1 MDAATEGSVSPSW
14 MGSGSFVFEIDA
26 VIRNRIAL
34 DNRPLRK
41 IVKRFDTLRKAVEAK
56 GGKDSSAREAFELFS
71 TDLAAFQ
78 LSVRKQKQMREMN
91 GVQQSHFAADLCSV
105 QDGIQAAKADIEEL
119 KVMLF
124 CILVAVLSIHLNV
137 SLIKQVQEQTAAKR
151 KTEYDAV
158 ARKCLELPSRE
169 ESERNMATLREEIL
183 ALQQTQQRLAQSYRY
198 RKTLL
203 HNVVSA
209 IYTMKD
215 AIENDGDD
223 SSARSIKKER
233 KDGGG
238 SNASL
243 LASGEGGE
251 EGEEEEEDVFGSAGR
266 RKGGASGA
274 GTTGDDDEEGAY
286 NDDSKMEES

>member
-1 MDAATEGSVSPSW
+1 MDTAAEGSVSPSW
-14 MGSGSFVFEIDA
+14 MGSGSFIFEIDA

-41 IVKRFDTLRKAVEAK
+41 IVKRFETLRKAVEAK

-91 GVQQSHFAADLCSV
+91 VVQQSHFASDLCSV

-119 KVMLF
+119 KVML
-124 CILVAVLSIHLNV
+124 
-137 SLIKQVQEQTAAKR
+137 VQEQTAAKR

-183 ALQQTQQRLAQSYRY
+183 ALQQTQQRLVQSYAY

-233 KDGGG
+233 KDEGG

-243 LASGEGGE
+243 LANGEGGE

-274 GTTGDDDEEGAY
+274 GATGDDDEEGAY
-286 NDDSKMEES
+286 NDDNKMEES

>member
-1 MDAATEGSVSPSW
+1 MDAATE
-14 MGSGSFVFEIDA
+14 DA

-41 IVKRFDTLRKAVEAK
+41 IVKRFETLRKAVEAK
-56 GGKDSSAREAFELFS
+56 GGKDSTREAFELFS
-71 TDLAAFQ
+71 TDLTAFQ

-91 GVQQSHFAADLCSV
+91 GVQQSHFASDLCSV

-119 KVMLF
+119 KVML
-124 CILVAVLSIHLNV
+124 
-137 SLIKQVQEQTAAKR
+137 VQEQTAAKR

-183 ALQQTQQRLAQSYRY
+183 ALQQTQQRLVQSYAY

-223 SSARSIKKER
+223 SRSIKKER
-233 KDGGG
+233 KDEGG

-274 GTTGDDDEEGAY
+274 GATGDDVEEGAY

>member
-1 MDAATEGSVSPSW
+1 MDAATE
-14 MGSGSFVFEIDA
+14 DA

-41 IVKRFDTLRKAVEAK
+41 IVKRFETLRKAVEAK

-78 LSVRKQKQMREMN
+78 LS
-91 GVQQSHFAADLCSV
+91 
-105 QDGIQAAKADIEEL
+105 DGIQAAKADIEEL
-119 KVMLF
+119 KVML
-124 CILVAVLSIHLNV
+124 I
-137 SLIKQVQEQTAAKR
+137 QEQTAAKR

-183 ALQQTQQRLAQSYRY
+183 ALQQTQQRLVQSYAY

-223 SSARSIKKER
+223 SARSIKKER
-233 KDGGG
+233 KDEGGG
-238 SNASL
+238 NASL
-243 LASGEGGE
+243 LANGEGGE

-266 RKGGASGA
+266 RKGGVGA
-274 GTTGDDDEEGAY
+274 TGDDDEEGAY
-286 NDDSKMEES
+286 NEDSKMEES